1 MKISGSLNHCG
12 SGLAREEAGTD
23 NLNLKESVSFEGIHQ
38 VMEGFTVGIVQPHED
53 LVRFEHLDPHHFF

>member
-23 NLNLKESVSFEGIHQ
+23 NLNPKESVSFEGVNQI
-38 VMEGFTVGIVQPHED
+38 MKGFTI
-53 LVRFEHLDPHHFF
+53 